1 MIKKLIANI
10 PALIIAVLI
19 AWIALSWVDVV
30 ADNTHSAATHSAYN
44 FFVLIGEGATV

>member
-30 ADNTHSAATHSAYN
+30 ADNTSAAPTHSPVN
-44 FFVLIGEGATV
+44 FFSMISEGATI

>member
-30 ADNTHSAATHSAYN
+30 TDNTSAAPKHGAAN
-44 FFVLIGEGATV
+44 FFSILAEGATI

>member
-30 ADNTHSAATHSAYN
+30 TDNNTAQPVHSENN
-44 FFVLIGEGATV
+44 FFYLLSEGATI

>member
-19 AWIALSWVDVV
+19 AWIALSWVDIVT
-30 ADNTHSAATHSAYN
+30 DNCTAEPVHSAFN
-44 FFVLIGEGATV
+44 FFNILAEGVTA